1 MRPRRQLSQA
11 AWLDVG
17 GPRDGVP
24 AAAPAGAVRRDR
36 RYRQSSSSPSAPPPW
51 KWPDSRRILWR
62 DEAVRARANSSSTAP
77 GRRPCGPAGSR
88 ESTVLRPGAPFF
100 CSDAEPKSQIAAGH
114 QRTANG
120 PRQNFSN
127 ILPIDRFDSTFC
139 RWRSRLRDVTMVCD
153 VANTV
158 RVPAGSLASLV
169 RSGGSVTVSA
179 LTGRRCTCHVALRI
193 RRCCTFFVQSH
204 LTWPPGEQI

>member
-1 MRPRRQLSQA
+1 MPSGA
-11 AWLDVG
+11 IDVTDNH
-17 GPRDGVP
+17 R
-24 AAAPAGAVRRDR
+24 
-36 RYRQSSSSPSAPPPW
+36 PPPA
-51 KWPDSRRILWR
+51 PRLLGNGLTH
-62 DEAVRARANSSSTAP
+62 DESCGATKRSGPGRTPSSTAP

-204 LTWPPGEQI
+204 LAWPPGEQI